1 MLHRLHPALFCYR
14 LRLCVLHT
22 WKRKPREVLFRC
34 AWGDSGMLDQLVLYD
49 QVPAERMTC
58 STTVPFLLR

>member
-14 LRLCVLHT
+14 LRLCVLRT
-22 WKRKPREVLFRC
+22 WKRKPREVPFRC

-49 QVPAERMTC
+49 QDLAERMAY
-58 STTVPFLLR
+58 STTAPFLLR